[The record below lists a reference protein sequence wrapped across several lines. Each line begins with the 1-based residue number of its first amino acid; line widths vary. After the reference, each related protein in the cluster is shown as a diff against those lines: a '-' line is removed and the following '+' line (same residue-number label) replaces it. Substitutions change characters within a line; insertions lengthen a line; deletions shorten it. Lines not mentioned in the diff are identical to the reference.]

1 MTEEQKP
8 SGDILNELKTLGEQL
23 GSAVKALW
31 ESDESRNL
39 RKEIVDGMTEVS
51 NQIETALKSAQES
64 EAAKEFSAQVKETV
78 DKARESDIPVKL
90 QQSLVGGLRDV
101 NAQLSKMLD
110 TWEVKRPAEP
120 PKPPEPPET
129 RTQA

>member
-1 MTEEQKP
+1 
-8 SGDILNELKTLGEQL
+8 
-23 GSAVKALW
+23 
-31 ESDESRNL
+31 
-39 RKEIVDGMTEVS
+39 MTEVS